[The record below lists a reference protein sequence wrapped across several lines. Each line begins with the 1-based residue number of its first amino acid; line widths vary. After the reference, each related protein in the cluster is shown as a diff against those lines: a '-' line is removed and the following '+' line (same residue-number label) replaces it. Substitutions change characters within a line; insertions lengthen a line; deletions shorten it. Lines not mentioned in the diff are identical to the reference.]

1 MFETGKKEK
10 RMNCDTLEILRA
22 LKPFVAC
29 FFFTSIGIAAAVA
42 LWYGAIR
49 HLFFTE
55 AEIALAENDRR
66 LREEEKFRRDLEKAL
81 RKQCPQNFPPSEEE
95 INAARRSPE
104 FAKLAESEEWRKFVE
119 CAKNIKFTDA

>member
-1 MFETGKKEK
+1 
-10 RMNCDTLEILRA
+10 MNYDTLEILRA

-29 FFFTSIGIAAAVA
+29 FFFASIGLAAAAV

-49 HLFFTE
+49 HLFFTD

-66 LREEEKFRRDLEKAL
+66 LREEKKFRRDLEKAL

-95 INAARRSPE
+95 TKAARRSPE
-104 FAKLAESEEWRKFVE
+104 FAKFVESEDWRKFVE
-119 CAKNIKFTDA
+119 RAKDIKFTDA